1 MVVFYRFFRY
11 IASLIPDAS
20 CEGIIQTDA
29 SINPGNSGGP
39 LLDSE
44 GGMCTVQ
51 RGHFEEICANGSK
64 LGYRWTHTFGYF
76 MIFYVILNIFG
87 HE

>member
-76 MIFYVILNIFG
+76 MIFYVILNILA
-87 HE
+87 